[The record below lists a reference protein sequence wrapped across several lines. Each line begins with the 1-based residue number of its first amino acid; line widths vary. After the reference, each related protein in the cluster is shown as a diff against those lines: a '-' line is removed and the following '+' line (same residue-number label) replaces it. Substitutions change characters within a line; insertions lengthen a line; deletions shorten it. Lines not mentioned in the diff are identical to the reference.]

1 MKETK
6 EFLNQVRKID
16 VLINNK
22 LEEIQKLRSLAE
34 SMAINLG
41 ERVQTSGSKHRMA
54 DTVERYV
61 EMEREV
67 DAEID
72 KLLLAKKEV
81 IKVIEQLPFDEYE
94 ILYQVYV
101 KGIELKCCKTDKS
114 YNWVKSVHGRALVH
128 VRDILRSRKCT

>member
-6 EFLNQVRKID
+6 AFLNKVSKID
-16 VLINNK
+16 RLINNK
-22 LEEIQKLRSLAE
+22 LDEIQQLRSLAE
-34 SMAINLG
+34 SMSISLG
-41 ERVQTSGSKHRMA
+41 ERVQSSGSKHRMA
-54 DTVERYV
+54 DVVEKYV

-81 IKVIEQLPFDEYE
+81 IEVIEQLPLDEYD

-101 KGIELKCCKTDKS
+101 KGVDLKCCKSDKS
-114 YNWVKSVHGRALVH
+114 YAWIKSVHGRALVN
-128 VRDILRSRKCT
+128 VREILRRRKCT

>member
-6 EFLNQVRKID
+6 AFLNKVSKID
-16 VLINNK
+16 KLINNK
-22 LEEIQKLRSLAE
+22 LDEIQQLRSLAE
-34 SMAINLG
+34 SMSISLG
-41 ERVQTSGSKHRMA
+41 ERVQSSGSKHRMA
-54 DTVERYV
+54 DVVEKYV

-81 IKVIEQLPFDEYE
+81 IEVIEQLPLDEYD

-101 KGIELKCCKTDKS
+101 KGIDLKCCKSDKS
-114 YNWVKSVHGRALVH
+114 YAWIKSVHGRALVN
-128 VRDILRSRKCT
+128 VREILRRRKCT

>member
-6 EFLNQVRKID
+6 AFLNKVSKID
-16 VLINNK
+16 RLINNK
-22 LEEIQKLRSLAE
+22 LDEIQQLRSLAE
-34 SMAINLG
+34 SMSISLG
-41 ERVQTSGSKHRMA
+41 ERVQSSGSKHRMA
-54 DTVERYV
+54 DVVEKYV

-81 IKVIEQLPFDEYE
+81 IEVIEQLPLDEYD

-101 KGIELKCCKTDKS
+101 KGIDLKCCKSDKS
-114 YNWVKSVHGRALVH
+114 YAWIKSVHGRALVN
-128 VRDILRSRKCT
+128 VREILRRRKCT